1 MNIPWRAFKGRPN
14 CLNHANLIYTR
25 SEKLSINVP
34 ASLINGLACEN
45 LGHHFSIQLQWM
57 AKFIPVCF
65 NEIGRK
71 NQLLHLSWT
80 FCHFLV
86 HWLYMY
92 KHLMTSTYCSL
103 LYTTITLIYCV
114 LHINCNSKV
123 GITGLLKDIAQ
134 GIRWKQGVKEYSPK
148 SLLYFSRYG
157 QDRQHLWKM
166 VKGR

>member
-1 MNIPWRAFKGRPN
+1 
-14 CLNHANLIYTR
+14 
-25 SEKLSINVP
+25 
-34 ASLINGLACEN
+34 
-45 LGHHFSIQLQWM
+45 
-57 AKFIPVCF
+57 
-65 NEIGRK
+65 
-71 NQLLHLSWT
+71 
-80 FCHFLV
+80 
-86 HWLYMY
+86 MY

-157 QDRQHLWKM
+157 QDRQHL
-166 VKGR
+166 